1 MVKNRLVYF
10 FLLILGLYLVVSLS
24 RSIYSLTQKT
34 KDVDVIKKQ
43 VDGQLSENSRL
54 NQALT
59 EAQSQEFIEQQAR
72 EKLNMAKKGEAV
84 VVIPSELITK
94 IASREATVSSSFFD
108 RPERIPNWKKWW
120 KLFF

>member
-1 MVKNRLVYF
+1 M
-10 FLLILGLYLVVSLS
+10 
-24 RSIYSLTQKT
+24 TQKT